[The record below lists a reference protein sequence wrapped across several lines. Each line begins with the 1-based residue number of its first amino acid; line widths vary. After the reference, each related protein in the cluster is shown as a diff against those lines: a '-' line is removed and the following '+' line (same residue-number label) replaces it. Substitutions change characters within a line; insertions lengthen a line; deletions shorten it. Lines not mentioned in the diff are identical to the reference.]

1 LKQNKNIF
9 LLLLSLCAFA
19 LNAQKVTVHFEG
31 TVYNEENEIL
41 KGATVEVKKDAAVFN
56 FFRADESGN
65 YNLYLPLNAEYDIT
79 ISKPGY
85 VQKKY
90 FVSTKNIPAEK
101 SQIQFATN
109 VADVVLYAKYDGV
122 DYSLFDR
129 PMNRYFYNGKKDN
142 VHYDEKYLE
151 EMKLAMKQFKKM
163 QGEALAR
170 AKEKA
175 KADKNAERG
184 LAVKAEEE
192 KIASARIQEEKQKAE
207 EKIALEK
214 AVAEAKMAKEQE
226 PKAAAG
232 KIVIEEK
239 ADKTVVATSSVIRHA
254 KDPRIAALLDKYR
267 PGVTEEI
274 FEGPGVT
281 VIQRVLV
288 RDDMVWIY
296 QKKIFSWGGVAFF
309 RDRQP
314 ISELAFEQ
322 ETKKS

>member
-1 LKQNKNIF
+1 VIK
-9 LLLLSLCAFA
+9 
-19 LNAQKVTVHFEG
+19 AQKVTVHFEG

-41 KGATVEVKKDAAVFN
+41 KGAMVEVKKDAAIFN
-56 FFRADESGN
+56 LFKADEGGN

-90 FVSTKNIPAEK
+90 FVSTKNIPTEK

-109 VADVVLYAKYDGV
+109 VADVVLFTKYDGV

-129 PMNRYFYNGKKDN
+129 PMNRYFYNERKDN
-142 VHYDEKYLE
+142 IHYDEKYLE
-151 EMKLAMKQFKKM
+151 EMKLAMKQFRKM
-163 QGEALAR
+163 QAEALAL

-175 KADKNAERG
+175 KAAKKMERE
-184 LAVKAEEE
+184 LAIKAEEE
-192 KIASARIQEEKQKAE
+192 RIANVKVREEKQKAE
-207 EKIALEK
+207 EKAALEK
-214 AVAEAKMAKEQE
+214 VVAEASAKEQ
-226 PKAAAG
+226 KAAAG
-232 KIVIEEK
+232 KIVIEQK
-239 ADKTVVATSSVIRHA
+239 ADKTVVATSSVVRYA
-254 KDPRIAALLDKYR
+254 KDPRMAALLEKYG
-267 PGVTEEI
+267 PGVTEEV

-288 RDDMVWIY
+288 RDEMVWIY
-296 QKKIFSWGGVAFF
+296 QKKIFSWGGVACF